1 MRLVKA
7 RVEGYRCIKDE
18 AIDLGGLTALVG
30 SGGVGK
36 SALLRAIDWC
46 VNERPVED
54 EDLYRDPDGNAAERI
69 VVTLHFA
76 DIGPAE
82 AEALGRYAAG
92 DQTTIARIWTPGDS
106 PVLSGSAYFY
116 KPFDAVRAEKG

>member
-1 MRLVKA
+1 LSAVRLFKA
-7 RVEGYRCIKDE
+7 RVEGYRCVRD
-18 AIDLGGLTALVG
+18 ATVDLGALTALVG

-54 EDLYRDPDGNAAERI
+54 ADLYRDPEGNPAERI

-76 DIGPAE
+76 DIGAPE
-82 AEALGRYAAG
+82 AEAVGAA
-92 DQTTIARIWTPGDS
+92 
-106 PVLSGSAYFY
+106 
-116 KPFDAVRAEKG
+116 